1 MNETLEWIEKA
12 ALENLRGHL
21 QIADGLAKESATTLT
36 ILLAAL
42 SGAFGYAL
50 SVSEYR
56 IGSVALTAYLFALCF
71 VLVTRCMM
79 IKEFPATTNEPRN
92 LNQQGFSFDALR
104 NAELKNLQDRIDQ
117 AAQRNAI
124 TAQWLNRVR
133 LGAICSPLIFAIVTF
148 AMALAHLCGKA
159 AVAG

>member
-1 MNETLEWIEKA
+1 MNDVLEWIEKA

-21 QIADGLAKESATTLT
+21 QIADGLAKEAATTLT
-36 ILLAAL
+36 ILLATL

-50 SVSEYR
+50 TVLEYR
-56 IGSVALTAYLFALCF
+56 IGSVALTAYLFALCV

-92 LNQQGFSFDALR
+92 LNQQGFALDALR
-104 NAELKNLQDRIDQ
+104 NAELKNIQVRIDQ

-133 LGAICSPLIFAIVTF
+133 LGTIGSPLIFAIAIF
-148 AMALAHLCGKA
+148 AVALVHLCGKA
-159 AVAG
+159 AAAG

>member
-1 MNETLEWIEKA
+1 MNDVLEWIEKA

-21 QIADGLAKESATTLT
+21 QIADVLAKEAATTLT

-50 SVSEYR
+50 TVSEYR
-56 IGSVALTAYLFALCF
+56 IGSVVLTAYLFVLCV

-92 LNQQGFSFDALR
+92 LNQQGFALDALR
-104 NAELKNLQDRIDQ
+104 STELKNFQLRIDQ

-133 LGAICSPLIFAIVTF
+133 LGAIGSPLIFTISISA
-148 AMALAHLCGKA
+148 AALVHLCGKA
-159 AVAG
+159 AAAG